1 MRVFITVDIEG
12 ANGLA
17 VLNELVPGSPETAY
31 FRNQLTK
38 EVAGAC
44 RGALEAGAEKV
55 FVRDSHAFGTN
66 IIPDGLPEDE
76 RVFLCRGYPHDLYI
90 MMGGIQYDK
99 YDAALFIASHCG
111 GYSFGSN
118 VSHTFNPMLDRFTI
132 NGIDMSEF
140 TLGAF
145 MAGLQKVPIVF
156 LSGDRAACEE
166 AEALI
171 PGITT
176 VTTHEAICGRANVSN
191 HPNIAVQRI
200 QEGVRRALS
209 GDYRRL
215 VPELPE
221 HFEVIMRFKE
231 HARAF
236 HFSFYPGVEQ
246 VDSKTLKFRT
256 ENYLDV
262 LRLIHFTLIPIRP
275 GEFEA

>member
-1 MRVFITVDIEG
+1 MKVFITVDIEG
-12 ANGLA
+12 ANGMS
-17 VLNELVPGSPETAY
+17 VVSELMPGTPENAY
-31 FRNQLTK
+31 FRQQLTK

-44 RGALEAGAEKV
+44 RGALEAGASKV
-55 FVRDSHAFGTN
+55 FVRDSHAYGTN

-76 RVFLCRGYPHDLYI
+76 RVFLCRGYPHDLYV
-90 MMGGIQYDK
+90 MMGGIQYDE

-118 VSHTFNPMLDRFTI
+118 VSHTFSPMLDRFTI
-132 NGIDMSEF
+132 NDVDMSEF

-145 MAGLQKVPIVF
+145 MAAYRKVPVVF

-166 AEALI
+166 AETLL
-171 PGITT
+171 PGIVT
-176 VTTHEAICGRANVSN
+176 VTTHEAICGRANFSN
-191 HPNIAVQRI
+191 HPNIAVRRI

-209 GDYRRL
+209 GNYQGL
-215 VPELPE
+215 VPPLPE
-221 HFEVIMRFKE
+221 EFDVVMRFKE

-246 VDSKTLKFRT
+246 LDSRTLRFRAKD
-256 ENYLDV
+256 YMDV
-262 LRLIHFTLIPIRP
+262 LRLIHFTLIPCRP